1 MADVCEQFY
10 EAFGA
15 ANISSNSKNEL
26 AKPAC
31 SACRLR
37 KDKRRKHLKYEVISA
52 GFLKPVAFIA
62 EVLMERKKRLSTIIN
77 VEFQI
82 TDMTFRRFSCVH
94 SF

>member
-31 SACRLR
+31 SA
-37 KDKRRKHLKYEVISA
+37 KDKRRKHLKYEVISV

-62 EVLMERKKRLSTIIN
+62 WCFDGKKKWLSTIIN

-82 TDMTFRRFSCVH
+82 TDMTFRRLSCVH
-94 SF
+94 TL